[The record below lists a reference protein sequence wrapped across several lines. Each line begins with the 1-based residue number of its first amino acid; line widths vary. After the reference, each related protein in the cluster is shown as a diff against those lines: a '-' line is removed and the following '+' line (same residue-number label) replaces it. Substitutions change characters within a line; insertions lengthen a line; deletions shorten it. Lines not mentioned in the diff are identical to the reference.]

1 MVFCNELIN
10 RATGMKQGNPIEFLG
25 YLIAAALLI
34 PLGIWLKNE
43 RLFGFGDWVVSLFQ

>member
-10 RATGMKQGNPIEFLG
+10 GATGMKQGNPIEFLG

-34 PLGIWLKNE
+34 PLGIWLKNWAAPKMWS
-43 RLFGFGDWVVSLFQ
+43 GFNRNA